1 MTHTEDK
8 TPTEDGIQTEDGV
21 QTEDRVLWRPSPERV
36 AGSVLAEFANRYGP
50 YSGQASFD
58 YGGLH
63 RWSIEQPEAFWESV
77 WEFSGVIG
85 EPGDTVFDPGADM
98 RTARFFPGA
107 TLNFAENLLR
117 RSDSGE
123 AIVALGE
130 DGRCR
135 RLSWRELNSEVGALC
150 AWLDEVGLQA
160 GDRVVAVLPNIAETV
175 IAMLATSALGG
186 VFSSASPDFG
196 EQGLLDRFA
205 QVDPKIL
212 IACDGY
218 QYNGKTLDI
227 RERISAV
234 VEQLPSL
241 EHVVIVPYMG
251 LGVPEGVPQGV
262 HEGMSNGML
271 DWREL
276 LDARRGR
283 DVRFRTRPFDHP
295 LYIMFTSGTTGKPK
309 CIVHRAGGTLLQHL
323 KEHRLIVGLRPDE
336 RVFYFTSCGWMM
348 WNWLVS
354 ALACE
359 ATLMLYDGSPFYP
372 DGNRMFDFVQD
383 EGAMFFGTSAK
394 FIDSVK
400 KAGLKPAETHPLPDL
415 ETIASTGSPLVP
427 ESFDFVYEHIKQD
440 VALASISGGTDL
452 LACFVG
458 PNPQGPVYRGEI
470 QGPALGMAVEIWND
484 VGERVVEELGELVCT
499 QPFPTVPLRFWDDP
513 DGTHFKAAYFDKFPG
528 IWCHGDLAIET
539 RHGGYLILGRS
550 DAVLNPGGVR
560 IGTAE
565 IYRQVEQLDAVLEA
579 VAVGQEW
586 DGDVRVVLFVVLRE
600 GVALTDALTHEIK
613 TCIRAGA
620 TPRHVPQ
627 VVLAVGDIPRTR
639 SGKITELAVRDVIH
653 GREVKNVEALAN
665 PEALELFRDLE
676 ALG

>member
-1 MTHTEDK
+1 MTPIDDK
-8 TPTEDGIQTEDGV
+8 IM
-21 QTEDRVLWRPSPERV
+21 WRPSPERV

-77 WEFSGVIG
+77 WEFGGVIG
-85 EPGDTVFDPGADM
+85 EPGETVFEPGADIP
-98 RTARFFPGA
+98 TARFFPGA

-135 RLSWRELNSEVGALC
+135 RVSWRELNSEAGALC

-175 IAMLATSALGG
+175 IAMLGATALGG

-205 QVDPKIL
+205 QVDPKIV

-234 VEQLPSL
+234 VEGLPTV
-241 EHVVIVPYMG
+241 EHVVIVPYMD
-251 LGVPEGVPQGV
+251 LGVPD
-262 HEGMSNGML
+262 GML
-271 DWREL
+271 DWRRL

-283 DVRFRTRPFDHP
+283 ALQFRSLPFDHP

-336 RVFYFTSCGWMM
+336 RVLYFTTCGWMM

-383 EGAMFFGTSAK
+383 ERAMFFGTSAK

-400 KAGLKPAETHPLPDL
+400 KAGLRPAETHPLPDL
-415 ETIASTGSPLVP
+415 EIIASTGSPLVP
-427 ESFDFVYEHIKQD
+427 ESFDFVYEHIKKD

-484 VGERVVEELGELVCT
+484 AGERVVEELGELVCT
-499 QPFPTVPLRFWDDP
+499 QPFPTVPLCFWNDL
-513 DGTHFKAAYFDKFPG
+513 DGTRFKAAYFDKFPG
-528 IWCHGDLAIET
+528 IWCHGDLALET
-539 RHGGYLILGRS
+539 PHGGYLIMGRS

-586 DGDVRVVLFVVLRE
+586 DGDIRVVLFVVLRE
-600 GVALTDALTHEIK
+600 GLALTEALTHEIK
-613 TCIRAGA
+613 TRIRAGA
-620 TPRHVPQ
+620 TPRHVPH

-653 GREVKNVEALAN
+653 GCEVKNVEALAN

-676 ALG
+676 ALA

>member
-1 MTHTEDK
+1 LSTTSTE
-8 TPTEDGIQTEDGV
+8 I
-21 QTEDRVLWRPSPERV
+21 LWRPSPERV
-36 AGSVLAEFANRYGP
+36 ASSVLAEFAKRYGP
-50 YSGQASFD
+50 YAGQASFD
-58 YGGLH
+58 YDGLY

-77 WEFSGVIG
+77 WEFGGVVG
-85 EPGDTVFDPGADM
+85 EPGEIVFEPGADM
-98 RTARFFPGA
+98 RAARFFPGA

-123 AIVALGE
+123 AIVSLGE

-135 RLSWRELNSEVGALC
+135 RVTWQKLNEEVGASI
-150 AWLDEVGLQA
+150 AWLDEVGLEA
-160 GDRVVAVLPNIAETV
+160 GDRVVAALPNIVESV
-175 IAMLATSALGG
+175 IVTLATSALGG

-196 EQGLLDRFA
+196 EQGLLDRFS

-218 QYNGKTLDI
+218 QYNGKTVDI

-234 VEQLPSL
+234 VKQLPTV
-241 EHVVIVPYMG
+241 EHVVIVPYMD
-251 LGVPEGVPQGV
+251 LGVPD
-262 HEGMSNGML
+262 GML
-271 DWREL
+271 DWGEL

-283 DVRFRTRPFDHP
+283 APQFRPLPFDHP
-295 LYIMFTSGTTGKPK
+295 LYIMFTSGTTGRPK
-309 CIVHRAGGTLLQHL
+309 CIVHRAGGTLVQHL
-323 KEHRLIVGLRPDE
+323 KEHRLLAGLRPDE
-336 RVFYFTSCGWMM
+336 RVFYLTTCGWMM

-359 ATLMLYDGSPFYP
+359 ATVMLYDGSPFYP

-383 EGAMFFGTSAK
+383 EGAIFFGTSAK
-394 FIDSVK
+394 FIDSLK
-400 KAGLKPAETHPLPDL
+400 KTGMRPAETHPLPDL

-440 VALASISGGTDL
+440 VALASVSGGTDL

-458 PNPQGPVYRGEI
+458 ANPQGPVYRGEI

-484 VGERVVEELGELVCT
+484 AGERVIEERGELVCT
-499 QPFPTVPLRFWDDP
+499 QAFPTVPLCFWNDP
-513 DGTHFKAAYFDKFPG
+513 DGAAFGGAYFDKFPG
-528 IWCHGDLAIET
+528 NWCHGDFAMET
-539 RHGGYLILGRS
+539 RHGGYLIMGRS

-565 IYRQVEQLDAVLEA
+565 IYQQVQQLDAVLEA
-579 VAVGQEW
+579 VAIGQEW

-600 GVALTDALTHEIK
+600 GLALTDALTDEIK
-613 TCIRAGA
+613 TRIRTGA

-627 VVLAVGDIPRTR
+627 VVLAVADIPRTR
-639 SGKITELAVRDVIH
+639 SGKITELAIRDIIH

-665 PEALELFRDLE
+665 PEALDFFRNLVALE
-676 ALG
+676 

>member
-1 MTHTEDK
+1 M
-8 TPTEDGIQTEDGV
+8 TPTD
-21 QTEDRVLWRPSPERV
+21 DRILWRPSPERV
-36 AGSVLAEFANRYGP
+36 ASSVLAEFAGRYGP

-63 RWSIEQPEAFWESV
+63 RWSIEQPEAFWKSV
-77 WEFSGVIG
+77 WEFGGVIG
-85 EPGDTVFDPGADM
+85 EPGDTVYEPGADM

-107 TLNFAENLLR
+107 TLNFAENLLG

-135 RLSWRELNSEVGALC
+135 RVTWQELNIEAGAFC
-150 AWLDEVGLQA
+150 AWLDEAGLEA

-175 IAMLATSALGG
+175 IVMLGTTMLGG
-186 VFSSASPDFG
+186 VFASASPDFG

-205 QVDPKIL
+205 QVGPKIM

-218 QYNGKTLDI
+218 QYNGKTVDI

-234 VEQLPSL
+234 VKRLPTVEQ
-241 EHVVIVPYMG
+241 VVIVPYMD
-251 LGVPEGVPQGV
+251 LGVPD
-262 HEGMSNGML
+262 GML
-271 DWREL
+271 DWCEL

-283 DVRFRTRPFDHP
+283 APRFRPLPFDHP

-309 CIVHRAGGTLLQHL
+309 CIVHRAGGCLLQHL
-323 KEHRLIVGLRPDE
+323 KEQRLNVGLRPNE
-336 RVFYFTSCGWMM
+336 RVFYFTTCGWMM

-354 ALACE
+354 ALASE

-383 EGAMFFGTSAK
+383 ERAMFFGTSAK

-415 ETIASTGSPLVP
+415 ETLASTGSPLVP
-427 ESFDFVYEHIKQD
+427 ESFDFVYEHIKRD
-440 VALASISGGTDL
+440 VALNSISGGTDL

-470 QGPALGMAVEIWND
+470 QAPALGMAVEIWNGA
-484 VGERVVEELGELVCT
+484 GERVIEELGELVCT
-499 QPFPTVPLRFWDDP
+499 QPFPTVPLCFWNDP
-513 DGTHFKAAYFDKFPG
+513 DGTRFKSDYFDKFPG
-528 IWCHGDLAIET
+528 IWCHGDLALET
-539 RHGGYLILGRS
+539 RHGGYLIMGRS

-565 IYRQVEQLDAVLEA
+565 IYRQVEQLDVVLEA
-579 VAVGQEW
+579 VAVAQEW
-586 DGDVRVVLFVVLRE
+586 EGDVRVVLFVVLRE
-600 GVALTDALTHEIK
+600 GLALTEALTHEIK
-613 TCIRAGA
+613 TQIRAGA

-627 VVLAVGDIPRTR
+627 VVLAVADIPRTR
-639 SGKITELAVRDVIH
+639 SGKITELAVRDIIH

-665 PEALELFRDLE
+665 PEALDCFRNLD

>member
-1 MTHTEDK
+1 MSTTNTE
-8 TPTEDGIQTEDGV
+8 I
-21 QTEDRVLWRPSPERV
+21 LWRPSPERV
-36 AGSVLAEFANRYGP
+36 ASSVLAEFANRYGP
-50 YSGQASFD
+50 HAGQASFD
-58 YGGLH
+58 YDRLY

-77 WEFSGVIG
+77 WEFGGVIG
-85 EPGDTVFDPGADM
+85 ERGEIVFEPGTDM

-135 RLSWRELNSEVGALC
+135 RVTWQKLNEEVGALG
-150 AWLDEVGLQA
+150 AWLDEVGLEA
-160 GDRVVAVLPNIAETV
+160 GDRVVAVLPNIAETI
-175 IAMLATSALGG
+175 IAMLGTSALGG

-218 QYNGKTLDI
+218 QYNGKRLDI
-227 RERISAV
+227 RERIGAV
-234 VEQLPSL
+234 VKQLPTV
-241 EHVVIVPYMG
+241 EQVVIVPYIG
-251 LGVPEGVPQGV
+251 LDMDVGVPD
-262 HEGMSNGML
+262 GML
-271 DWREL
+271 DWSEL
-276 LDARRGR
+276 IDARRGR
-283 DVRFRTRPFDHP
+283 APRFRSLPFDHP
-295 LYIMFTSGTTGKPK
+295 LYIMFTSGTTGTPK

-323 KEHRLIVGLRPDE
+323 KEHRLIAGLRPDE
-336 RVFYFTSCGWMM
+336 RMFYFTTCGWMM

-359 ATLMLYDGSPFYP
+359 ATVMLYDGSPFYP

-400 KAGLKPAETHPLPDL
+400 KAGLRPAETHPLPDL
-415 ETIASTGSPLVP
+415 ATIASTGSPLVP
-427 ESFDFVYEHIKQD
+427 ESFDFVYEHIKHD

-484 VGERVVEELGELVCT
+484 AGERVIEERGELVCT
-499 QPFPTVPLRFWDDP
+499 QPFPTVPLCFWNDP
-513 DGTHFKAAYFDKFPG
+513 DGTAFEAAYFDKFPG
-528 IWCHGDLAIET
+528 IWCHGDFAMET
-539 RHGGYLILGRS
+539 RHGGYLIMGRS

-565 IYRQVEQLDAVLEA
+565 IYRQVEQLDAVVEA
-579 VAVGQEW
+579 VAVGQSWE
-586 DGDVRVVLFVVLRE
+586 GDVRVVLFVVLRE
-600 GVALTDALTHEIK
+600 GLVLTDALTDEIK
-613 TCIRAGA
+613 TRIRTGA
-620 TPRHVPQ
+620 TPRHVPK
-627 VVLAVGDIPRTR
+627 VVLEVADIPRTR

-653 GREVKNVEALAN
+653 GRKVNNVEALAN
-665 PEALELFRDLE
+665 PEALECFRDLD
-676 ALG
+676 ALDQDVPE

>member
-1 MTHTEDK
+1 MTPAD
-8 TPTEDGIQTEDGV
+8 
-21 QTEDRVLWRPSPERV
+21 DRILWRPSPERV
-36 AGSVLAEFANRYGP
+36 ASSVLAEFAGRYGP

-58 YGGLH
+58 YGELH
-63 RWSIEQPEAFWESV
+63 RWSIEQPEAFWKSV
-77 WEFSGVIG
+77 WEFGGVIG
-85 EPGDTVFDPGADM
+85 EPGDTVFEPSTDM
-98 RTARFFPGA
+98 HKARFFPGA

-130 DGRCR
+130 DGRR
-135 RLSWRELNSEVGALC
+135 RRVTWQELNIEAGAFS
-150 AWLDEVGLQA
+150 AWLDESGLEA

-175 IAMLATSALGG
+175 IVMLGTTTLGG
-186 VFSSASPDFG
+186 VFASASPDFG

-205 QVDPKIL
+205 QVGPKIM

-218 QYNGKTLDI
+218 QYNGKTVDI
-227 RERISAV
+227 RERIGAV
-234 VEQLPSL
+234 VKRLPTVEQ
-241 EHVVIVPYMG
+241 VVIVPYMD
-251 LGVPEGVPQGV
+251 LGVPD
-262 HEGMSNGML
+262 GML
-271 DWREL
+271 DWCEL

-283 DVRFRTRPFDHP
+283 APRFRSLPFDHP

-309 CIVHRAGGTLLQHL
+309 CIVHRAGGCLLQHL
-323 KEHRLIVGLRPDE
+323 KEQRLNVGLRPNE
-336 RVFYFTSCGWMM
+336 RVFYSTTCGWMM

-354 ALACE
+354 ALASE

-383 EGAMFFGTSAK
+383 ERATFFGTSAK

-415 ETIASTGSPLVP
+415 ETLASTGSPLVP
-427 ESFDFVYEHIKQD
+427 ESFDFVYEHIKHD
-440 VALASISGGTDL
+440 VALNSISGGTDL

-470 QGPALGMAVEIWND
+470 QAPVLGMAVEIWND
-484 VGERVVEELGELVCT
+484 AGERVIEELGELVCT
-499 QPFPTVPLRFWDDP
+499 QPFPSVPLCFWNDP
-513 DGTHFKAAYFDKFPG
+513 DGTRFKSAYFNKFPG
-528 IWCHGDLAIET
+528 IWCHGDLALET
-539 RHGGYLILGRS
+539 RHGGYLIMGRS

-579 VAVGQEW
+579 VAVAQEW
-586 DGDVRVVLFVVLRE
+586 EGDVRVVLFVVLRE
-600 GVALTDALTHEIK
+600 GLALTEALTHEIK
-613 TCIRAGA
+613 THIRAGA

-627 VVLAVGDIPRTR
+627 VILAVADIPRTR
-639 SGKITELAVRDVIH
+639 SGKITELAVRDIIH

-665 PEALELFRDLE
+665 PEALDCFRNLD

>member
-1 MTHTEDK
+1 MSTTS
-8 TPTEDGIQTEDGV
+8 TQI
-21 QTEDRVLWRPSPERV
+21 LWRPSPERV
-36 AGSVLAEFANRYGP
+36 ASSVLAEFTNRYGP
-50 YSGQASFD
+50 YAGQASFD
-58 YGGLH
+58 YNGLY

-77 WEFSGVIG
+77 WEFGGVIG
-85 EPGDTVFDPGADM
+85 EPGEIVFEPGADM

-117 RSDSGE
+117 RSYSGE

-135 RLSWRELNSEVGALC
+135 RVTWRELNDEVGAFS
-150 AWLDEVGLQA
+150 AWLEETGLKA

-175 IAMLATSALGG
+175 SAMLATSALGG

-196 EQGLLDRFA
+196 GLGLLDRFA

-218 QYNGKTLDI
+218 QYNGKRVDI
-227 RERISAV
+227 RERIGAV
-234 VEQLPSL
+234 VKQLPTV
-241 EHVVIVPYMG
+241 EHVVIVPYMD
-251 LGVPEGVPQGV
+251 LGVPD
-262 HEGMSNGML
+262 GML
-271 DWREL
+271 DWSEL
-276 LDARRGR
+276 LDARPGR
-283 DVRFRTRPFDHP
+283 TPQFRPLPFDHP
-295 LYIMFTSGTTGKPK
+295 LYIMFTSGTTGIPK
-309 CIVHRAGGTLLQHL
+309 CIVHRAGGTLVQHL
-323 KEHRLIVGLRPDE
+323 KEHRLIAGLRPDE
-336 RVFYFTSCGWMM
+336 RVFYFTTCGWMM

-359 ATLMLYDGSPFYP
+359 ATVMLYDGSPFFP

-400 KAGLKPAETHPLPDL
+400 KAGLRPAETHALPDL

-427 ESFDFVYEHIKQD
+427 DSFDFVYEHIKQD

-458 PNPQGPVYRGEI
+458 ANPQGPVYRGEI

-484 VGERVVEELGELVCT
+484 AGERVIEERGELVCT
-499 QPFPTVPLRFWDDP
+499 QAFPTVPLCFWNDP
-513 DGTHFKAAYFDKFPG
+513 DGTAFEAAYFDKFPG
-528 IWCHGDLAIET
+528 IWCHGDFALET
-539 RHGGYLILGRS
+539 RHGGYLIMGRS

-560 IGTAE
+560 IGTTE
-565 IYRQVEQLDAVLEA
+565 IYQQVEQLDAVLEA

-600 GVALTDALTHEIK
+600 GLALTDALTHEIK
-613 TCIRAGA
+613 TRIRTGA

-627 VVLAVGDIPRTR
+627 VVLAVADIPRTR
-639 SGKITELAVRDVIH
+639 SGKITELAVRDIIH
-653 GREVKNVEALAN
+653 GRDVKNVEALAN
-665 PEALELFRDLE
+665 PEALECFRDLVP
-676 ALG
+676 ALDGH

>member
-1 MTHTEDK
+1 MTERDD
-8 TPTEDGIQTEDGV
+8 EIM
-21 QTEDRVLWRPSPERV
+21 WRPSPERV
-36 AGSVLAEFANRYGP
+36 ATSVLAAFASRHGP
-50 YSGQASFD
+50 YSGQASFEYD
-58 YGGLH
+58 GLH

-77 WEFSGVIG
+77 WEFGGVIG
-85 EPGDTVFDPGADM
+85 ERGDTVFEPGADM

-135 RLSWRELNSEVGALC
+135 RVSWRELNSEVGALC
-150 AWLDEVGLQA
+150 TWLDEVGLQA

-175 IAMLATSALGG
+175 IAMLGTSALGG

-205 QVDPKIL
+205 QVDPKIV

-227 RERISAV
+227 RERIRAV
-234 VEQLPSL
+234 VEQLPTV
-241 EHVVIVPYMG
+241 EHVVIVPYMD
-251 LGVPEGVPQGV
+251 LGVPD
-262 HEGMSNGML
+262 GML

-276 LDARRGR
+276 LDARSGR
-283 DVRFRTRPFDHP
+283 TVQFRSFPFDHP

-309 CIVHRAGGTLLQHL
+309 CVVHRAGGTLLQHL

-336 RVFYFTSCGWMM
+336 RVFYFTTCGWMM

-359 ATLMLYDGSPFYP
+359 ATLMLYDGAPFYP

-383 EGAMFFGTSAK
+383 ERAMFFGTSAK

-400 KAGLKPAETHPLPDL
+400 KAGLRPAETHALPDL

-427 ESFDFVYEHIKQD
+427 ESFDFVYEHIKKD

-484 VGERVVEELGELVCT
+484 AGERVVEELGELVCT
-499 QPFPTVPLRFWDDP
+499 QPFPTMPLCFWNDP
-513 DGTHFKAAYFDKFPG
+513 DGTRLQAAYFDKFPG
-528 IWCHGDLAIET
+528 IWCHGDLARET

-560 IGTAE
+560 IGTSE

-600 GVALTDALTHEIK
+600 GLALTEALTHEIK
-613 TCIRAGA
+613 TRIRAGA
-620 TPRHVPQ
+620 TPRHVPH
-627 VVLAVGDIPRTR
+627 VVLAVEDIPRTR

-665 PEALELFRDLE
+665 PEALEFFRDLE
-676 ALG
+676 ALA

>member
-1 MTHTEDK
+1 MT
-8 TPTEDGIQTEDGV
+8 
-21 QTEDRVLWRPSPERV
+21 QTEDRTPIDDKILWRPPPERV
-36 AGSVLAEFANRYGP
+36 AASVLAEFANRYGP
-50 YSGQASFD
+50 YSGQASFG

-63 RWSIEQPEAFWESV
+63 RWSIEHPEAFWQSV
-77 WEFSGVIG
+77 WEFGGVIG
-85 EPGDTVFDPGADM
+85 EPGDTVYEPGADM

-212 IACDGY
+212 ITCDGY

-227 RERISAV
+227 RERISAL

-241 EHVVIVPYMG
+241 EHVVIVPYMD
-251 LGVPEGVPQGV
+251 LGVPDR
-262 HEGMSNGML
+262 ML
-271 DWREL
+271 DWCEL
-276 LDARRGR
+276 LDARKGR
-283 DVRFRTRPFDHP
+283 AVKFRALPLDHP

-323 KEHRLIVGLRPDE
+323 KEHRLLVGLRPDE
-336 RVFYFTSCGWMM
+336 RVFYVTTCGWMM

-383 EGAMFFGTSAK
+383 ERAMFFGTSAK

-400 KAGLKPAETHPLPDL
+400 KAGLKPAETHALPDL
-415 ETIASTGSPLVP
+415 EIIASTGSPLVP
-427 ESFDFVYEHIKQD
+427 ESFDFVYEYIKKD

-484 VGERVVEELGELVCT
+484 AGERVVEELGELVCT
-499 QPFPTVPLRFWDDP
+499 RPFPTVPLRFWNDP
-513 DGTHFKAAYFDKFPG
+513 DGTRFKAAYFDKFPG
-528 IWCHGDLAIET
+528 IWCHGDLALET

-600 GVALTDALTHEIK
+600 GVVLTDALTQEIK
-613 TCIRAGA
+613 TRIRAGA

-676 ALG
+676 ALA

>member
-1 MTHTEDK
+1 MT
-8 TPTEDGIQTEDGV
+8 
-21 QTEDRVLWRPSPERV
+21 QTEDRTPIDDKILWRPSPERV
-36 AGSVLAEFANRYGP
+36 AASVLAEFASRHGP
-50 YSGQASFD
+50 YAEQASFD
-58 YGGLH
+58 YDGLH
-63 RWSIEQPEAFWESV
+63 RWSIEHPEAFWQSV
-77 WEFSGVIG
+77 WEFGGVIG
-85 EPGDTVFDPGADM
+85 EPGETVYDPGADM

-130 DGRCR
+130 DGRCQR
-135 RLSWRELNSEVGALC
+135 VSWRELNDEAGALC

-205 QVDPKIL
+205 QVDPKVL
-212 IACDGY
+212 ITCDGY

-227 RERISAV
+227 RERISAL
-234 VEQLPSL
+234 VEQLPTV
-241 EHVVIVPYMG
+241 EHVVIVPYMD
-251 LGVPEGVPQGV
+251 LGVPD
-262 HEGMSNGML
+262 SML

-276 LDARRGR
+276 VDARRGR
-283 DVRFRTRPFDHP
+283 AVRFRSLPFDHP

-323 KEHRLIVGLRPDE
+323 KEHRLLVGLRPDE
-336 RVFYFTSCGWMM
+336 RVFYFTTCGWMM

-354 ALACE
+354 TLACE

-383 EGAMFFGTSAK
+383 ERAMFFGTSAK

-400 KAGLKPAETHPLPDL
+400 KAGLKPAETHALPDL
-415 ETIASTGSPLVP
+415 EIIASTGSPLVP
-427 ESFDFVYEHIKQD
+427 ESFDFVYEHIKKD

-484 VGERVVEELGELVCT
+484 AGERVTEELGELVCT
-499 QPFPTVPLRFWDDP
+499 EPFPTVPLRFWNDP
-513 DGTHFKAAYFDKFPG
+513 DGARFKAAYFDKFPG
-528 IWCHGDLAIET
+528 IWCHGDLALET

-600 GVALTDALTHEIK
+600 GLALTEALTHEIK
-613 TCIRAGA
+613 TRIRAGA

-627 VVLAVGDIPRTR
+627 VVLAVGDIPHTR

-653 GREVKNVEALAN
+653 GREVKNTEALAN

-676 ALG
+676 ALA

>member
-1 MTHTEDK
+1 MT
-8 TPTEDGIQTEDGV
+8 QTD
-21 QTEDRVLWRPSPERV
+21 DRILWRPSPERV
-36 AGSVLAEFANRYGP
+36 ASSVLAEFAGCYGP

-63 RWSIEQPEAFWESV
+63 RWSIEQPEAFWKSV
-77 WEFSGVIG
+77 WEFGGVIG
-85 EPGDTVFDPGADM
+85 EPGDTVYEPGADM
-98 RTARFFPGA
+98 RKARFFPGA

-135 RLSWRELNSEVGALC
+135 RVTWQELNIEAGAFS
-150 AWLDEVGLQA
+150 AWLDESGLEA

-175 IAMLATSALGG
+175 IVMLGTTTLGG
-186 VFSSASPDFG
+186 VFASASPDFG

-205 QVDPKIL
+205 QVGPKIM

-218 QYNGKTLDI
+218 QYNGKTVDI

-234 VEQLPSL
+234 VKQLPTV
-241 EHVVIVPYMG
+241 EQVVIVPYMD
-251 LGVPEGVPQGV
+251 LGVPD
-262 HEGMSNGML
+262 GML
-271 DWREL
+271 DWYEL

-283 DVRFRTRPFDHP
+283 APRFRSLPFDHP

-309 CIVHRAGGTLLQHL
+309 CIVHRAGGCLLQHL
-323 KEHRLIVGLRPDE
+323 KEQRLNVGLRPNE
-336 RVFYFTSCGWMM
+336 RVFYFTTCGWMM

-354 ALACE
+354 ALASE

-383 EGAMFFGTSAK
+383 ERAMFFGTSAK

-415 ETIASTGSPLVP
+415 ETLASTGSPLVP

-440 VALASISGGTDL
+440 VALNSISGGTDL

-470 QGPALGMAVEIWND
+470 QAPALGMAVEIWND
-484 VGERVVEELGELVCT
+484 AGERVIEELGELVCT
-499 QPFPTVPLRFWDDP
+499 QPFPTVPLCFWNDP
-513 DGTHFKAAYFDKFPG
+513 DGTHFKSAYFDRFPG
-528 IWCHGDLAIET
+528 IWCHGDLALET
-539 RHGGYLILGRS
+539 RHGGYLIMGRS

-579 VAVGQEW
+579 VAVAQEW

-600 GVALTDALTHEIK
+600 GLALTEALTHEIK
-613 TCIRAGA
+613 TRIRAGA

-627 VVLAVGDIPRTR
+627 VVLAVADIPRTR
-639 SGKITELAVRDVIH
+639 SGKITELAVRDIIH

-665 PEALELFRDLE
+665 PEALDCFRNLD

>member
-1 MTHTEDK
+1 MDRTE
-8 TPTEDGIQTEDGV
+8 Q
-21 QTEDRVLWRPSPERV
+21 EDRILWRPSPERV
-36 AGSVLAEFANRYGP
+36 TSSVLAKFANRYGP
-50 YSGQASFD
+50 YTGQESFD
-58 YGGLH
+58 YAGIH
-63 RWSIEQPEAFWESV
+63 RWSIEQPEAFWDSI
-77 WEFSGVIG
+77 WEFGGVVG
-85 EPGDTVFDPGADM
+85 DPGDTSFEPGTDM
-98 RTARFFPGA
+98 HTARFFPGA

-135 RLSWRELNSEVGALC
+135 RVSWQELKAETGAFGS
-150 AWLDEVGLQA
+150 WLEEVGLQP
-160 GDRVVAVLPNIAETV
+160 GDRVVAVLPNIPETV
-175 IAMLATSALGG
+175 VAMLGASALGG

-205 QVDPKIL
+205 QVEPKIL

-227 RERISAV
+227 RDRIAAV
-234 VEQLPSL
+234 VTKLPSV
-241 EHVVIVPYMG
+241 EHVVIVPYMH
-251 LGVPEGVPQGV
+251 LGVPD
-262 HEGMSNGML
+262 GML
-271 DWREL
+271 DWNEL

-283 DVRFRTRPFDHP
+283 SVSFLPLPFDHP

-309 CIVHRAGGTLLQHL
+309 CIVHRAGGTLVQHL
-323 KEHRLIVGLRPDE
+323 KEHRLIAGLRPNE
-336 RVFYFTSCGWMM
+336 RVFYFTTCGWMM
-348 WNWLVS
+348 WNWLVT
-354 ALACE
+354 ALAAE
-359 ATLMLYDGSPFYP
+359 VTIMLYDGSPFFP

-415 ETIASTGSPLVP
+415 ETLASTGSPLVP
-427 ESFDFVYEHIKQD
+427 ESFDFVYEHIKRD

-470 QGPALGMAVEIWND
+470 QGPALGMAMEIWND
-484 VGERVVEELGELVCT
+484 SGERVVEERGELVCT
-499 QPFPTVPLRFWDDP
+499 EPFPTMPLGFWNDP
-513 DGTHFKAAYFDKFPG
+513 DGSRYAAAYFEKFPG
-528 IWCHGDLAIET
+528 VWCHGDFSMET
-539 RHGGYLILGRS
+539 RHGGYLIMGRS

-565 IYRQVEQLDAVLEA
+565 IYRQVEQLDAVMEA
-579 VAVGQEW
+579 VAVGQDW

-600 GVALTDALTHEIK
+600 GAELTEELTREIK
-613 TCIRAGA
+613 ARVREGA
-620 TPRHVPQ
+620 TPRHIPQ
-627 VVLAVGDIPRTR
+627 VVVAVADIPRTK
-639 SGKITELAVRDVIH
+639 SGKITELAVRDIVH
-653 GREVKNVEALAN
+653 GRDVKNVEALAN
-665 PEALELFRDLE
+665 PEALEYFRDLDE
-676 ALG
+676 LA

>member
-1 MTHTEDK
+1 MQDKIQDKLQDKIQGKILIED
-8 TPTEDGIQTEDGV
+8 EI
-21 QTEDRVLWRPSPERV
+21 LWRPSPERV
-36 AGSVLAEFANRYGP
+36 AASVLAEFANRYGP
-50 YSGQASFD
+50 YSGQDSFD

-63 RWSIEQPEAFWESV
+63 RWSIEHPETFWQSV
-77 WEFSGVIG
+77 WEFGGVIG
-85 EPGDTVFDPGADM
+85 EPGDTVFEPGADM

-135 RLSWRELNSEVGALC
+135 RVSWRELNSEAGASC
-150 AWLDEVGLQA
+150 AWLHEVGLQA

-205 QVDPKIL
+205 QVDPKIV

-234 VEQLPSL
+234 VERLPTV
-241 EHVVIVPYMG
+241 EHVVIVPYMD
-251 LGVPEGVPQGV
+251 LGVPD
-262 HEGMSNGML
+262 GML

-283 DVRFRTRPFDHP
+283 TVHFRSLPFDHP

-336 RVFYFTSCGWMM
+336 RVFYFTTCGWMM

-383 EGAMFFGTSAK
+383 ERAMFFGTSAK

-415 ETIASTGSPLVP
+415 ETLASTGSPLVP
-427 ESFDFVYEHIKQD
+427 ESFDFVYEHIKKD

-484 VGERVVEELGELVCT
+484 AGERVTEELGELVCT
-499 QPFPTVPLRFWDDP
+499 QPFPTMPLRFWNDQ
-513 DGTHFKAAYFDKFPG
+513 DGTRFKAAYFDKFPG
-528 IWCHGDLAIET
+528 IWCHGDLALET
-539 RHGGYLILGRS
+539 RHGGYMIVGRS

-586 DGDVRVVLFVVLRE
+586 EEDVRVVLFVVLRE
-600 GVALTDALTHEIK
+600 GLALTEALTHEIK
-613 TCIRAGA
+613 TRIRAGA

-676 ALG
+676 GLAAS

>member
-1 MTHTEDK
+1 MTLPEDRTPIEDK
-8 TPTEDGIQTEDGV
+8 IRDNIQDKIQDKILIEDEI
-21 QTEDRVLWRPSPERV
+21 LWRPSPERV
-36 AGSVLAEFANRYGP
+36 AASVLAEFANRYGP
-50 YSGQASFD
+50 YSGQDSFD

-63 RWSIEQPEAFWESV
+63 RWSIEHPETFWQSV
-77 WEFSGVIG
+77 WEFGAVIG
-85 EPGDTVFDPGADM
+85 EPGDTVFEPGADM

-135 RLSWRELNSEVGALC
+135 RVSWRELNSEVGALC

-175 IAMLATSALGG
+175 ITMLATSALGG

-205 QVDPKIL
+205 QVDPKIV

-234 VEQLPSL
+234 VERLPTV
-241 EHVVIVPYMG
+241 EHVVIVPYMD
-251 LGVPEGVPQGV
+251 LGVPD
-262 HEGMSNGML
+262 GML
-271 DWREL
+271 DWRDL

-283 DVRFRTRPFDHP
+283 AVHFRSLPFDHP

-336 RVFYFTSCGWMM
+336 RVFYFTTCGWMM

-383 EGAMFFGTSAK
+383 ERAIFFGTSAK

-400 KAGLKPAETHPLPDL
+400 KAGLRPAETHPLPDL
-415 ETIASTGSPLVP
+415 ETLASTGSPLVP
-427 ESFDFVYEHIKQD
+427 ESFDFVYEHIKKD

-484 VGERVVEELGELVCT
+484 AGERVVEELGELVCT
-499 QPFPTVPLRFWDDP
+499 QPFPTVPLRFWNDQ
-513 DGTHFKAAYFDKFPG
+513 DGTRFKAAYFDKFPG
-528 IWCHGDLAIET
+528 IWCHGDLALET
-539 RHGGYLILGRS
+539 RHGGYLIVGRS

-586 DGDVRVVLFVVLRE
+586 EEDVRVVLFVVLRE
-600 GVALTDALTHEIK
+600 GLALTDVLTHEIK
-613 TCIRAGA
+613 TRIRAGA

-627 VVLAVGDIPRTR
+627 VVLAVADIPRTR

-676 ALG
+676 ALAVS

>member
-1 MTHTEDK
+1 MTYPEAMTERDDK
-8 TPTEDGIQTEDGV
+8 IM
-21 QTEDRVLWRPSPERV
+21 WRPSPERV
-36 AGSVLAEFANRYGP
+36 ATSVLAEFASRHGP
-50 YSGQASFD
+50 YSGQASFEYD
-58 YGGLH
+58 GLH

-77 WEFSGVIG
+77 WEFGGVIG
-85 EPGDTVFDPGADM
+85 ERGHTVFEPGADM

-135 RLSWRELNSEVGALC
+135 RVSWRELNSEVGALC
-150 AWLDEVGLQA
+150 TWLDEVGLQA
-160 GDRVVAVLPNIAETV
+160 GDRVVAVLPNITETV
-175 IAMLATSALGG
+175 IAMLSATALGG

-205 QVDPKIL
+205 QVDPKIV

-234 VEQLPSL
+234 VEQLPTV
-241 EHVVIVPYMG
+241 EHVVIVPYMD
-251 LGVPEGVPQGV
+251 LGVPARLPD
-262 HEGMSNGML
+262 GML

-276 LDARRGR
+276 IDARRGR
-283 DVRFRTRPFDHP
+283 APQFRSLPFDHP

-336 RVFYFTSCGWMM
+336 RVFYFTTCGWMM

-383 EGAMFFGTSAK
+383 ERAMFFGTSAK

-400 KAGLKPAETHPLPDL
+400 KAGLKPAETHALPDL

-484 VGERVVEELGELVCT
+484 AGERVVEELGELVCT
-499 QPFPTVPLRFWDDP
+499 QPFPTMPLCFWNDP
-513 DGTHFKAAYFDKFPG
+513 DGTRLKAAYFDKFPG
-528 IWCHGDLAIET
+528 IWCHGDLARET
-539 RHGGYLILGRS
+539 RHGGYLIVGRS

-560 IGTAE
+560 IGTSE
-565 IYRQVEQLDAVLEA
+565 IYSQVEQLDAVLEA

-600 GVALTDALTHEIK
+600 GLALTEALTHEIK
-613 TCIRAGA
+613 TRIRAGA
-620 TPRHVPQ
+620 TPRHVPD

-676 ALG
+676 ALA

>member
-1 MTHTEDK
+1 MQDKIQDKLQDKIQGKILIED
-8 TPTEDGIQTEDGV
+8 EI
-21 QTEDRVLWRPSPERV
+21 LWRPSPERV
-36 AGSVLAEFANRYGP
+36 AASVLAEFANRYGP
-50 YSGQASFD
+50 YSGQDSFD

-63 RWSIEQPEAFWESV
+63 RWSIEHPETFWQSV
-77 WEFSGVIG
+77 WEFGGVIG
-85 EPGDTVFDPGADM
+85 EPGDTVFEPGADM

-135 RLSWRELNSEVGALC
+135 RVSWRELNSEAGASC

-205 QVDPKIL
+205 QVDPKIV

-234 VEQLPSL
+234 VERLPTV
-241 EHVVIVPYMG
+241 EHVVIVPYMD
-251 LGVPEGVPQGV
+251 LGVPD
-262 HEGMSNGML
+262 GML

-283 DVRFRTRPFDHP
+283 TVHFRSLPFDHP

-336 RVFYFTSCGWMM
+336 RVFYFTTCGWMM

-383 EGAMFFGTSAK
+383 ERAMFFGTSAK

-415 ETIASTGSPLVP
+415 ETLASTGSPLVP
-427 ESFDFVYEHIKQD
+427 ESFDFVYEHIKKD

-484 VGERVVEELGELVCT
+484 AGERVTEELGELVCT
-499 QPFPTVPLRFWDDP
+499 QPFPTMPLRFWNDQ
-513 DGTHFKAAYFDKFPG
+513 DGTRFKAAYFDKFPG
-528 IWCHGDLAIET
+528 IWCHGDLALET
-539 RHGGYLILGRS
+539 RHGGYMIVGRS

-586 DGDVRVVLFVVLRE
+586 EEDVRVVLFVVLRE
-600 GVALTDALTHEIK
+600 GLALTEALTHEIK
-613 TCIRAGA
+613 TRIRAGA

-676 ALG
+676 GLAAS

>member
-1 MTHTEDK
+1 MGAIS
-8 TPTEDGIQTEDGV
+8 TPAAEA
-21 QTEDRVLWRPSPERV
+21 EDRILWRPSPERV
-36 AGSVLAEFANRYGP
+36 AASVLADFANRYGP

-58 YGGLH
+58 YGELH
-63 RWSIEQPEAFWESV
+63 RWSIQEPEAFWKGV
-77 WEFSGVIG
+77 WEFGGVIG
-85 EPGDTVFDPGADM
+85 DPGETVYDPGTDM

-135 RLSWRELNSEVGALC
+135 RVSWKELHDEVGALG

-175 IAMLATSALGG
+175 IAMLGVSALGG

-196 EQGLLDRFA
+196 ERGLLDRFA

-218 QYNGKTLDI
+218 QYNGKTVDI
-227 RERISAV
+227 RGRIGAV
-234 VEQLPSL
+234 VAQLPSV
-241 EHVVIVPYMG
+241 EHVVIVPYMD
-251 LGVPEGVPQGV
+251 LGVPG
-262 HEGMSNGML
+262 GML

-276 LDARRGR
+276 LEARRGR
-283 DVRFRTRPFDHP
+283 APQFRTLPFDHP
-295 LYIMFTSGTTGKPK
+295 LYIMFTSGTTGVPK
-309 CIVHRAGGTLLQHL
+309 CIVHRAGGTLVQHL
-323 KEHRLIVGLRPDE
+323 KEHRLITGLRPDDK
-336 RVFYFTSCGWMM
+336 VFYFTTCGWMM
-348 WNWLVS
+348 WNWLVT
-354 ALACE
+354 ALASE
-359 ATLMLYDGSPFYP
+359 ATVMLYDGSPFYP

-383 EGAMFFGTSAK
+383 EGAVFFGTSAK

-400 KAGLKPAETHPLPDL
+400 KAGLRPAETHPLPDL

-458 PNPQGPVYRGEI
+458 PNPQGAVYRGEI

-484 VGERVVEELGELVCT
+484 AGERVIDELGELVCT
-499 QPFPTVPLRFWDDP
+499 EPFPTVPLCFWNDP
-513 DGTHFKAAYFDKFPG
+513 EGTAFEAAYFKKYPG
-528 IWCHGDLAIET
+528 IWCHGDLALET
-539 RHGGYLILGRS
+539 RHGGYMIVGRS

-579 VAVGQEW
+579 VVVGQDWE
-586 DGDVRVVLFVVLRE
+586 GDVRLVLFVVLRE
-600 GVALTDALTHEIK
+600 GLVLTDSLTHEIK
-613 TCIRAGA
+613 TRIRVGA

-627 VVLAVGDIPRTR
+627 IVLAVADIPRTR

-665 PEALELFRDLE
+665 PEALEFFRDLA
-676 ALG
+676 ALA

>member
-1 MTHTEDK
+1 MVPIRAKHLLTT
-8 TPTEDGIQTEDGV
+8 
-21 QTEDRVLWRPSPERV
+21 
-36 AGSVLAEFANRYGP
+36 AGYTVGRSSNRKH
-50 YSGQASFD
+50 SG
-58 YGGLH
+58 
-63 RWSIEQPEAFWESV
+63 ESV
-77 WEFSGVIG
+77 WEFGGVIG
-85 EPGDTVFDPGADM
+85 EPGDTVFEPGTDM

-123 AIVALGE
+123 AIVALSE

-135 RLSWRELNSEVGALC
+135 RVSWRELNSEAGALC

-175 IAMLATSALGG
+175 IAMLGATALGG

-205 QVDPKIL
+205 QVDPRIV

-218 QYNGKTLDI
+218 QYNGETLDI

-234 VEQLPSL
+234 VERLPTV
-241 EHVVIVPYMG
+241 EHVVIVPYMD
-251 LGVPEGVPQGV
+251 LGVPD
-262 HEGMSNGML
+262 GML

-276 LDARRGR
+276 LDARHGR
-283 DVRFRTRPFDHP
+283 AVQFRSLPFDHP

-336 RVFYFTSCGWMM
+336 RVFYFTTCGWMM

-383 EGAMFFGTSAK
+383 ERAMFFGTSAK

-400 KAGLKPAETHPLPDL
+400 KAGLRPAETHPLPDL

-427 ESFDFVYEHIKQD
+427 ESFDFVYGHIKKD

-458 PNPQGPVYRGEI
+458 PNPQGPVFRGEI

-484 VGERVVEELGELVCT
+484 AGERVVEELGELVCT
-499 QPFPTVPLRFWDDP
+499 QPFPTMPLCLWNDL
-513 DGTHFKAAYFDKFPG
+513 DGTRFKAAYFDKFPG
-528 IWCHGDLAIET
+528 IWCHGDLALET
-539 RHGGYLILGRS
+539 RHGGYLIVGRS

-600 GVALTDALTHEIK
+600 GLVLTDALTHEIK
-613 TCIRAGA
+613 TRIRAGS
-620 TPRHVPQ
+620 TPHHVPH

-639 SGKITELAVRDVIH
+639 SGKIAELAVRDVIH

-665 PEALELFRDLE
+665 PEALEYFRDLD
-676 ALG
+676 ALE

>member
-1 MTHTEDK
+1 M
-8 TPTEDGIQTEDGV
+8 TPTD
-21 QTEDRVLWRPSPERV
+21 DRILWRPSPERV
-36 AGSVLAEFANRYGP
+36 ASSVLAEFAGRYGP

-63 RWSIEQPEAFWESV
+63 RWSIEQPEAFWKSV
-77 WEFSGVIG
+77 WEFGGVIG
-85 EPGDTVFDPGADM
+85 EPGDTVYEPGADM

-107 TLNFAENLLR
+107 TLNFAENLLG

-135 RLSWRELNSEVGALC
+135 RVTWQELNIEAGAFC
-150 AWLDEVGLQA
+150 AWLDEAGLEA

-175 IAMLATSALGG
+175 IVMLGTTMLGG
-186 VFSSASPDFG
+186 VFASASPDFG

-205 QVDPKIL
+205 QVGPKIM

-218 QYNGKTLDI
+218 QYNGKTVDI

-234 VEQLPSL
+234 VKRLPTVEQ
-241 EHVVIVPYMG
+241 VVIVPYMD
-251 LGVPEGVPQGV
+251 LGVPD
-262 HEGMSNGML
+262 GML
-271 DWREL
+271 DWCEL

-283 DVRFRTRPFDHP
+283 APRFRPLPFDHP

-309 CIVHRAGGTLLQHL
+309 CIVHRAGGCLLQHL
-323 KEHRLIVGLRPDE
+323 KEQRLNVGLRPNE
-336 RVFYFTSCGWMM
+336 RVFYFTTCGWMM

-354 ALACE
+354 ALASE

-383 EGAMFFGTSAK
+383 ERAMFFGTSAK

-415 ETIASTGSPLVP
+415 ETLASTGSPLVP
-427 ESFDFVYEHIKQD
+427 ESFDFVYEHIKRD
-440 VALASISGGTDL
+440 VALNSISGGTDL

-470 QGPALGMAVEIWND
+470 QAPALGMAVEIWNGA
-484 VGERVVEELGELVCT
+484 GERVIEELGELVCT
-499 QPFPTVPLRFWDDP
+499 QPFPTVPLCFWNDP
-513 DGTHFKAAYFDKFPG
+513 DGTRFKSDYFDKFPG
-528 IWCHGDLAIET
+528 IWCHGDLALET
-539 RHGGYLILGRS
+539 QHGGYLIMGRS

-565 IYRQVEQLDAVLEA
+565 IYRQVEQLDVVLEA
-579 VAVGQEW
+579 VAVAQEW
-586 DGDVRVVLFVVLRE
+586 ESDVRVVLFVVLRE
-600 GVALTDALTHEIK
+600 GLALTEALTHEIK
-613 TCIRAGA
+613 TQIRAGA

-627 VVLAVGDIPRTR
+627 VVLAVADIPRTR
-639 SGKITELAVRDVIH
+639 SGKITELAVRDIIH

-665 PEALELFRDLE
+665 PEALDCFRNLD

>member
-1 MTHTEDK
+1 M
-8 TPTEDGIQTEDGV
+8 
-21 QTEDRVLWRPSPERV
+21 WRPSPERV

-50 YSGQASFD
+50 FAGQASFE
-58 YGGLH
+58 YGELH

-77 WEFSGVIG
+77 WEFGGVIG
-85 EPGDTVFDPGADM
+85 EPGKTVFEPGTDM

-135 RLSWRELNSEVGALC
+135 RVTWQELNDEVGAFS
-150 AWLDEVGLQA
+150 AWLEEVGLQA
-160 GDRVVAVLPNIAETV
+160 GDRVVAVLPNIADTV
-175 IAMLATSALGG
+175 TAMLSTSALGG

-218 QYNGKTLDI
+218 QYNGKVLDI

-234 VEQLPSL
+234 VKQLPAV

-251 LGVPEGVPQGV
+251 LGVPD
-262 HEGMSNGML
+262 GML
-271 DWREL
+271 DWSEL
-276 LDARRGR
+276 LEARRGR
-283 DVRFRTRPFDHP
+283 ALTFRPLPFDHP

-336 RVFYFTSCGWMM
+336 RVFYFTTCGWMM
-348 WNWLVS
+348 WNWLMS

-400 KAGLKPAETHPLPDL
+400 KAGLRPAETHPLPDL

-427 ESFDFVYEHIKQD
+427 ESFDFVYEHIKKD

-470 QGPALGMAVEIWND
+470 QGPALGMAVEVWND
-484 VGERVVEELGELVCT
+484 DGERVTGELGELVCT
-499 QPFPTVPLRFWDDP
+499 QPFPTVPLRFWNDSE
-513 DGTHFKAAYFDKFPG
+513 GTAFEAAYFRKFPG
-528 IWCHGDLAIET
+528 IWCHGDLTLET
-539 RHGGYLILGRS
+539 RHGGYMILGRS

-586 DGDVRVVLFVVLRE
+586 DGDVRVVLFVVLRD
-600 GVALTDALTHEIK
+600 GLSLTDALTYEIK
-613 TCIRAGA
+613 TRIRAGA

-627 VVLAVGDIPRTR
+627 VVVAVGDIPRTR

-665 PEALELFRDLE
+665 PEALECFRDLE
-676 ALG
+676 ALA

>member
-1 MTHTEDK
+1 MSQAD
-8 TPTEDGIQTEDGV
+8 
-21 QTEDRVLWRPSPERV
+21 DRILWSPSPERV
-36 AGSVLAEFANRYGP
+36 AGSVLAEFAGRYGP
-50 YSGQASFD
+50 FSGQATFD
-58 YGGLH
+58 YDGLH
-63 RWSIEQPEAFWESV
+63 RWSIEQPAAFWESV
-77 WEFSGVIG
+77 WEFGDVIG
-85 EPGDTVFDPGADM
+85 DPGDRVYEPGADM
-98 RTARFFPGA
+98 RTARFFPCA

-117 RSDSGE
+117 RSDAGE

-135 RLSWRELNSEVGALC
+135 RVSWHELNDEVA
-150 AWLDEVGLQA
+150 AFSTWLDEVGLQA

-175 IAMLATSALGG
+175 SVMLATSALGG

-196 EQGLLDRFA
+196 EQGLLDRFS
-205 QVDPKIL
+205 QVDPKVL

-227 RERISAV
+227 RERIGAV
-234 VEQLPSL
+234 VKQLPTV
-241 EHVVIVPYMG
+241 EHVVIVPYMD
-251 LGVPEGVPQGV
+251 LGVPG
-262 HEGMSNGML
+262 GMR
-271 DWREL
+271 DWRDL
-276 LDARRGR
+276 LEARRGSA
-283 DVRFRTRPFDHP
+283 VQFRPLPFDHP

-309 CIVHRAGGTLLQHL
+309 CIVHRAGGTLVQHL
-323 KEHRLIVGLRPDE
+323 KEHRLIAGLRPDE
-336 RVFYFTSCGWMM
+336 RIFYFTTCGWMM

-354 ALACE
+354 ALGCE
-359 ATLMLYDGSPFYP
+359 ATVMLYDGSPFYP
-372 DGNRMFDFVQD
+372 DGNRMFDYVQD
-383 EGAMFFGTSAK
+383 EGAVFFGTSAK

-400 KAGLKPAETHPLPDL
+400 KAGLRPAETHPLPDL
-415 ETIASTGSPLVP
+415 KTMASTGSPLVP

-440 VALASISGGTDL
+440 MALASISGGTDL

-458 PNPQGPVYRGEI
+458 PNPQGSVYRGEI

-484 VGERVVEELGELVCT
+484 AGERVVDELGELVCT
-499 QPFPTVPLRFWDDP
+499 KPFPTVPLCFWNDLE
-513 DGTHFKAAYFDKFPG
+513 GTAFKAAYFDKFPG
-528 IWCHGDLAIET
+528 VWCHGDFALET
-539 RHGGYLILGRS
+539 RHGGYMILGRS

-565 IYRQVEQLDAVLEA
+565 IYREVEQLDAVLEA

-600 GVALTDALTHEIK
+600 GLALTDALTDEMK
-613 TCIRAGA
+613 ARIRAGA

-665 PEALELFRDLE
+665 PEALEFFRDLE
-676 ALG
+676 ALA

>member
-1 MTHTEDK
+1 M
-8 TPTEDGIQTEDGV
+8 TPTD
-21 QTEDRVLWRPSPERV
+21 DRILWRPSLERV
-36 AGSVLAEFANRYGP
+36 ASSVLAEFAGHYGP

-58 YGGLH
+58 YDGLH
-63 RWSIEQPEAFWESV
+63 RWSIEQPEAFWKSV
-77 WEFSGVIG
+77 WEFGGVIG
-85 EPGDTVFDPGADM
+85 EPGDTVYEPGADM
-98 RTARFFPGA
+98 HKARFFPGA

-135 RLSWRELNSEVGALC
+135 RVTWQELNIEAGAFS
-150 AWLDEVGLQA
+150 AWLDESGLEA

-175 IAMLATSALGG
+175 SVMLGTTTLGG
-186 VFSSASPDFG
+186 VFASASPDFG

-205 QVDPKIL
+205 QVAPKIM

-218 QYNGKTLDI
+218 QYNGKTVDI
-227 RERISAV
+227 RDRISSV
-234 VEQLPSL
+234 VKRLPTVEQ
-241 EHVVIVPYMG
+241 VVIVPYMD
-251 LGVPEGVPQGV
+251 LGVPD
-262 HEGMSNGML
+262 GML
-271 DWREL
+271 DWCEL

-283 DVRFRTRPFDHP
+283 APRFRSLPFDHP

-309 CIVHRAGGTLLQHL
+309 CIVHRAGGCLLQHL
-323 KEHRLIVGLRPDE
+323 KEQRLNVGLSSND
-336 RVFYFTSCGWMM
+336 RVFYLTTCGWMM

-354 ALACE
+354 ALASE

-383 EGAMFFGTSAK
+383 ERAKFFGTSAK

-415 ETIASTGSPLVP
+415 ETLASTGSPLVP

-440 VALASISGGTDL
+440 VALNSISGGTDL

-470 QGPALGMAVEIWND
+470 QAPVLGMAVEIWND
-484 VGERVVEELGELVCT
+484 AGERVIEELGELVCT
-499 QPFPTVPLRFWDDP
+499 QPFPTVPLCFWNDP
-513 DGTHFKAAYFDKFPG
+513 DGTRFKSAYFDKFPG
-528 IWCHGDLAIET
+528 IWCHGDLARET
-539 RHGGYLILGRS
+539 RHGGYLIMGRS

-579 VAVGQEW
+579 VAVAQEW
-586 DGDVRVVLFVVLRE
+586 EGDVRVVLFVVLRE
-600 GVALTDALTHEIK
+600 GLALTEALTHEIK
-613 TCIRAGA
+613 TRIRAGA

-627 VVLAVGDIPRTR
+627 VILAVADIPRTR
-639 SGKITELAVRDVIH
+639 SGKITELAVRDIIH

-665 PEALELFRDLE
+665 PEALDCFRNLD